1 MSKDSFSSLL
11 FSLFL
16 FSAQVLAVDPDYG
29 DNGTV
34 VYSINP
40 ENPFY
45 TINRSTGKIRTSGAV
60 LDRESRDTRAVQ
72 LMRTIIV
79 SATDRK

>member
-1 MSKDSFSSLL
+1 M
-11 FSLFL
+11 
-16 FSAQVLAVDPDYG
+16 QVLAVDPDYG

-40 ENPFY
+40 ENSFY
-45 TINRSTGKIRTSGAV
+45 TINRNTGKIRTSGAV
-60 LDRESRDTRAVQ
+60 LDRESQNARSAQ

-79 SATDRK
+79 SATDRKQLSPVP